1 MKLHELY
8 ENLVE
13 ESLEK
18 HTQEVKNHSYWM
30 ADLIIKISHDP
41 AFKKLNSSLREEIET
56 IVAAVEL

>member
-18 HTQEVKNHSYWM
+18 HTREVENHAYWM
-30 ADLIIKISHDP
+30 ADLIIKIHHDP
-41 AFKKLNSSLREEIET
+41 AFKKLNSSLCEEIET
-56 IVAAVEL
+56 IVAAIET